1 NLVGL
6 TRVANAFPAALSG
19 GMRQRVALAR
29 ALAPDPRVLL
39 MDEPFASIDAQTRE
53 LMQIELL
60 KIWAQRQSTVIFVTH
75 SVDEAIL
82 LADQIVLLAPRP
94 GRVVEVLD
102 VDLKR
107 PRWVFDTQTLPRYLE
122 LKNHL
127 SAQMRKLVLSDPSS
141 DFFGR

>member
-1 NLVGL
+1 
-6 TRVANAFPAALSG
+6 
-19 GMRQRVALAR
+19 
-29 ALAPDPRVLL
+29 
-39 MDEPFASIDAQTRE
+39 
-53 LMQIELL
+53 MQIELL
-60 KIWAQRQSTVIFVTH
+60 KIWAQCQSTVIFVTH

-102 VDLKR
+102 VDLER

-122 LKNHL
+122 LRSHL

-141 DFFGR
+141 EFFGR